1 MLFSATMPQVRVA
14 PSRSES
20 LRVAAGLSEPRHV
33 RTVRVARAGPGRPEG
48 VDRSSLRVD
57 PGRYP
62 GPRAAARRLTVT
74 VIVSVTVTVIVA
86 VFVTVFGT
94 VTVTVAVFVTVTV
107 TVIMTVIVTAGRQD
121 HRLPRPSRIEPGPSL
136 PPPPTPAISESP

>member
-62 GPRAAARRLTVT
+62 GPRAAARRLAVTVTMTVT
-74 VIVSVTVTVIVA
+74 VAVA
-86 VFVTVFGT
+86 VTMT
-94 VTVTVAVFVTVTV
+94 VTVTVTMTVT
-107 TVIMTVIVTAGRQD
+107 VTAGRQD